1 MGQLFSFLSVI
12 QNTEFP
18 DGIIN
23 TPGINKWLIQCS
35 SSASDIEHKLINDV
49 YLDRLKPCLLYKH
62 SKSRGRVLGTLSY
75 KATDPWQCSRW
86 QGRAVLAVQ
95 CGYQRALLTSLHP
108 ALLLLR
114 GCCELSV
121 SVPAEIPAPSFPQ
134 HPFTSQC
141 APQTPWLLSSLV
153 SPFALHRTVLYYNR
167 DQLSLCAP
175 TTWCSLNWGAEDK
188 PDLSK
193 HAAH

>member
-12 QNTEFP
+12 QNSEFP

-35 SSASDIEHKLINDV
+35 SSASDIEHKLINGV

-62 SKSRGRVLGTLSY
+62 SESRGRVLGTLSY
-75 KATDPWQCSRW
+75 KATDPWQCSHR

-95 CGYQRALLTSLHP
+95 CGYQWALLTSLHP

-114 GCCELSV
+114 GCCKLCICPCRDPCPFLPTAPLHKSV
-121 SVPAEIPAPSFPQ
+121 CSPNPLASEQPCVSFCFAQ
-134 HPFTSQC
+134 DCT
-141 APQTPWLLSSLV
+141 LL
-153 SPFALHRTVLYYNR
+153 
-167 DQLSLCAP
+167 
-175 TTWCSLNWGAEDK
+175 
-188 PDLSK
+188 
-193 HAAH
+193 